1 LGGSASREG
10 GLCEELVTNGTT
22 LAAALTQRGLFT
34 TRCAMPTPLP
44 SPSPASC
51 WAERIA
57 PLPWPPADAP
67 PRLVYETPDALGLRL
82 GRLPDPA
89 INEALLRCLL
99 EEACGAAAPL
109 PGLCLH
115 WCDAQ
120 QGFVG
125 VVGCAGR
132 GSEAPGAS
140 AGLRALARYWLQLTA
155 QAAALAA
162 CPGEERP

>member
-1 LGGSASREG
+1 M
-10 GLCEELVTNGTT
+10 TNGTT
-22 LAAALTQRGLFT
+22 PAAALTQRGLFS
-34 TRCAMPTPLP
+34 TRSAMPTPCP
-44 SPSPASC
+44 SPSPAAR

-57 PLPWPPADAP
+57 ALPWPPADAP

-82 GRLPDPA
+82 GRLRDPA
-89 INEALLRCLL
+89 INDALLRRLL

-115 WCDAQ
+115 WSDAQ

-125 VVGCAGR
+125 VVGGV
-132 GSEAPGAS
+132 GTEGPQVS

-162 CPGEERP
+162 APGEERQ

>member
-1 LGGSASREG
+1 
-10 GLCEELVTNGTT
+10 
-22 LAAALTQRGLFT
+22 
-34 TRCAMPTPLP
+34 MPTPCP
-44 SPSPASC
+44 SPRPASC

-57 PLPWPPADAP
+57 ALAWPPADAP

-89 INEALLRCLL
+89 INDALLRRLL

-115 WCDAQ
+115 WSDAQ

-125 VVGCAGR
+125 VVGLVGTEGP
-132 GSEAPGAS
+132 GSEAAEAS
-140 AGLRALARYWLQLTA
+140 PGLRALARYWLQLTA

-162 CPGEERP
+162 CPGEEHP